1 MLRFAIRRVLQ
12 LVLVLFVLSV
22 LLFAWLRALPG
33 GPVSALLGDRGTAES
48 RAQLTE
54 DLGLNDPIFVQYFAF
69 LERALTGNFGSSIG
83 VSPGKPAMELFLE
96 RFPATIELALAA
108 ILIALATAIPL
119 GYLSARRR
127 GGWLDNMGIVGSL
140 VGISVPIFFLA
151 FLLKWLFAIELGW
164 LPTGGRQSV
173 GIDATR
179 VTGFFVLDGILT
191 QEWDAALDALV
202 HLILPAIA
210 LSSIPFAVIFRI
222 TRASVLDVL
231 DEDYVRTA
239 RSKGLA
245 KRVIRDRH
253 ILRNAM
259 LPVVTTI
266 GLQTGSLLSG
276 AVLTETVFAW
286 HGIGEALALGFE
298 RKDFPVL
305 QVVIIAGAASYVL
318 VNLIVDLSYALIDP
332 RIRTAQKA
340 GA

>member
-1 MLRFAIRRVLQ
+1 M
-12 LVLVLFVLSV
+12 LVLFILSV

-48 RAQLTE
+48 RAQLRE
-54 DLGLNDPIFVQYFAF
+54 ELGLDEPIFVQYFSF
-69 LERALTGNFGSSIG
+69 LGRALTGNFGNSIG
-83 VSPGKPAMELFLE
+83 VAPGMPALEVFLE
-96 RFPATIELALAA
+96 RFPATIELSFMAIVLAL
-108 ILIALATAIPL
+108 ITAIPL
-119 GYLSARRR
+119 GYLAARRR
-127 GGWLDNMGIVGSL
+127 GGWLDNAGILSSL
-140 VGISVPIFFLA
+140 VGISVPIFFFA
-151 FLLKWLFAIELGW
+151 FLLKWIFAIELGW
-164 LPTGGRQSV
+164 LPTGGRQTV

-191 QEWDAALDALV
+191 QEWDAAWDALV
-202 HLILPAIA
+202 HLLLPSIA
-210 LSSIPFAVIFRI
+210 LASIPFAVIFRI

-253 ILRNAM
+253 ILRNSL
-259 LPVVTTI
+259 LPVVTTV

-318 VNLIVDLSYALIDP
+318 INLLVDLSYALIDP
-332 RIRTAQKA
+332 RIRTAQKV
-340 GA
+340 GS